1 MRHDDPRHNAPSP
14 GHRLLVTGANTPLG
28 ERIVRQLL
36 RTPGVED
43 VIGVG
48 FEAEGPVISGEP
60 RFVYRAVDLT
70 SGRQAH
76 ELLFGLA
83 RDHQTQIVLHTAMHR
98 GLHAQGG
105 RVHAQNVEALR
116 ELLTLAE
123 RHPTLRRLVLRSYG
137 EVYQIRNDLPTLI
150 TEDHP
155 LNMSPKAPQWVRDRV
170 EADLTACTRMGL
182 CDELEIAVLRLG
194 EILAPGTGSQLF
206 DYLEAPIC
214 LRPAGYDPMMN
225 LLSLDDAARA
235 LILGALAWGVQGV
248 FNIPGADTL
257 PLTEVIHRWGRVGLP
272 VSSALL
278 TPIYRL
284 RRRLRGA
291 EFSYGMNRRRFHY
304 GAVLD
309 GGRALTKL
317 GYTPSQRVLWPTA

>member
-1 MRHDDPRHNAPSP
+1 MRHDDPRHNDPSP

-98 GLHAQGG
+98 GLSAQGG

-150 TEDHP
+150 TC
-155 LNMSPKAPQWVRDRV
+155 LLYTSPSPRD
-170 EADLTACTRMGL
+170 
-182 CDELEIAVLRLG
+182 
-194 EILAPGTGSQLF
+194 
-206 DYLEAPIC
+206 
-214 LRPAGYDPMMN
+214 
-225 LLSLDDAARA
+225 
-235 LILGALAWGVQGV
+235 
-248 FNIPGADTL
+248 
-257 PLTEVIHRWGRVGLP
+257 
-272 VSSALL
+272 
-278 TPIYRL
+278 
-284 RRRLRGA
+284 
-291 EFSYGMNRRRFHY
+291 
-304 GAVLD
+304 
-309 GGRALTKL
+309 
-317 GYTPSQRVLWPTA
+317 